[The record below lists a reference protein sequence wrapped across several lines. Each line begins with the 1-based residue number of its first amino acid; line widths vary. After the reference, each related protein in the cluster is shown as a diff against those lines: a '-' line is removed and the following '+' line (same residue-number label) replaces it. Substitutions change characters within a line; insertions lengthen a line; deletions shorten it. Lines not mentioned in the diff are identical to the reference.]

1 MQITHNIMQQDFQQL
16 NKAENY
22 AGSDQYSARLTRS

>member
-1 MQITHNIMQQDFQQL
+1 MQQDFQQL

-22 AGSDQYSARLTRS
+22 AGSDQYSARLTRSSSVNL